1 MCRISSS
8 SISYQSLKFS
18 PLTGSSQQVY
28 APNEDEEEEENERFY
43 DMLDEAIKEQ
53 RKGRE
58 CLVVMGD
65 FNGKVGMYKEE
76 DTIGPYGVGIRND
89 NGQLLIEFCKG
100 RNLFVTNT
108 WFQQRKSAQLT
119 WISPDRR
126 TRNQIDFVLCD
137 KRFRNGVKNSK
148 SMPGADCGS
157 DHNPVVATMK
167 IKLTG
172 IRRTRRLKK
181 WNVEI
186 LQNVEKKGEFQSKL
200 DKQLQD
206 KRVNEMDEI
215 DQIWKT
221 LKSSIGDIAEEICGK
236 EEFQKKQKW
245 MNVHILNMMEEKR
258 KYKMLNTEEGQNKYK
273 ELKQLIQ
280 RLCREAKNKYFDDKC
295 KEIELLDKVHS
306 QLVYKKMKDLQPRS
320 NRVQQIIKDKY
331 GKSVTTKEEALKRWA
346 EYVEELY
353 DENNRTEADMGDLVN
368 EVYNI
373 SAEEIRDIIKELP
386 KNKACSEDNI
396 SAELLQCIGEE
407 GLETIARLINMICK
421 SGYIPEDFRKSIFVP
436 IPKINKA

>member
-1 MCRISSS
+1 
-8 SISYQSLKFS
+8 
-18 PLTGSSQQVY
+18 
-28 APNEDEEEEENERFY
+28 
-43 DMLDEAIKEQ
+43 
-53 RKGRE
+53 
-58 CLVVMGD
+58 
-65 FNGKVGMYKEE
+65 
-76 DTIGPYGVGIRND
+76 
-89 NGQLLIEFCKG
+89 
-100 RNLFVTNT
+100 
-108 WFQQRKSAQLT
+108 
-119 WISPDRR
+119 
-126 TRNQIDFVLCD
+126 
-137 KRFRNGVKNSK
+137 
-148 SMPGADCGS
+148 MPGADCGS

-221 LKSSIGDIAEEICGK
+221 LKSSIGGIAEEICGK

-245 MNVHILNMMEEKR
+245 MNVHILSKMEERR
-258 KYKMLNTEEGQNKYK
+258 KYKMLNTEEGQKKYK

-295 KEIELLDKVHS
+295 KEIELLDKAHS
-306 QLVYKKMKDLQPRS
+306 QLVYKKIKDLQPRS

-353 DENNRTEADMGDLVN
+353 DENNRREADMGDLVN

-386 KNKACSEDNI
+386 KKKACSEDNI
-396 SAELLQCIGEE
+396 SAELLQCMGEE
-407 GLETIARLINMICK
+407 GLETISRLINMIYK

-436 IPKINKA
+436 TPKINKAQDCSDFRTISLISHASIFLLHLIKRRITSVIERQIADSQMGFRKGKRDAIYQLRMISERSIQVGKKVYMCFADYQKAFDRVNHDKLLEVMESWPARVRNTINYKSILASDGSSKME

>member
-1 MCRISSS
+1 
-8 SISYQSLKFS
+8 
-18 PLTGSSQQVY
+18 
-28 APNEDEEEEENERFY
+28 
-43 DMLDEAIKEQ
+43 
-53 RKGRE
+53 
-58 CLVVMGD
+58 
-65 FNGKVGMYKEE
+65 
-76 DTIGPYGVGIRND
+76 
-89 NGQLLIEFCKG
+89 
-100 RNLFVTNT
+100 
-108 WFQQRKSAQLT
+108 
-119 WISPDRR
+119 
-126 TRNQIDFVLCD
+126 
-137 KRFRNGVKNSK
+137 
-148 SMPGADCGS
+148 MPGADCGS

-236 EEFQKKQKW
+236 EKFHKKQKL

-295 KEIELLDKVHS
+295 KEIELLDKAHS
-306 QLVYKKMKDLQPRS
+306 QLLYKKIKDLQPRS

-353 DENNRTEADMGDLVN
+353 DENNR
-368 EVYNI
+368 
-373 SAEEIRDIIKELP
+373 R
-386 KNKACSEDNI
+386 
-396 SAELLQCIGEE
+396 
-407 GLETIARLINMICK
+407 
-421 SGYIPEDFRKSIFVP
+421 
-436 IPKINKA
+436 